1 VLAPDRANRGFHF
14 AAHGVTAALDA
25 LASCSNVHPSVMP
38 VLVVDAYS
46 LGGALSP
53 SFVSRTP
60 FCSLLD
66 TVVPMPEMVE
76 IEIYRRL
83 ATRLVGRTIASTDAN
98 DAWFCK
104 RTTTPEMLI
113 ATLIGGT
120 ICGARRIGKLLLLDI
135 QGEAKTSASVFA
147 PNPSELGG
155 SAPIVLG
162 LRFGMTGRLIVDG
175 TAGIDEL
182 LYSSGRDDP
191 AWDRFGLCFTD
202 GTTMSI
208 RDPRRLGGVELD
220 PDISLLGVDALMITR
235 KELRVLTTRLAP
247 IKAILLDQAFIAG
260 LGNLL
265 VDEVLWRCDLAPNR
279 AGTSIA
285 EDELRLLHKTIQLTV
300 GTMLE
305 RGGSHLGDVIEE
317 RHVNGRCPLDGAP
330 MIKGTFGGRSSWWCS
345 QHQV

>member
-1 VLAPDRANRGFHF
+1 
-14 AAHGVTAALDA
+14 
-25 LASCSNVHPSVMP
+25 
-38 VLVVDAYS
+38 
-46 LGGALSP
+46 
-53 SFVSRTP
+53 
-60 FCSLLD
+60 
-66 TVVPMPEMVE
+66 MPEMVE

-83 ATRLVGRTIASTDAN
+83 AERLVGRTVASVDAN

-104 RTTTPEMLI
+104 RTTTPELLTT
-113 ATLIGGT
+113 TLAGGT
-120 ICGARRIGKLLLLDI
+120 ILGARRIGKLLLVDVRSD
-135 QGEAKTSASVFA
+135 AA
-147 PNPSELGG
+147 PNA
-155 SAPIVLG
+155 SAIDGLVGVVLG

-220 PDISLLGVDALMITR
+220 PDTSLLGIDALVITL
-235 KELRVLTTRLAP
+235 KELRVLSARAAP

-265 VDEVLWRCDLAPNR
+265 VDEVLWRCGLAPNR
-279 AGTSIA
+279 AGTSITDA
-285 EDELRLLHKTIQLTV
+285 ELRLLHKTIRLTV
-300 GTMLE
+300 VTMLK

-317 RHVNGRCPLDGAP
+317 RHLNGRCPLDGAP

-345 QHQV
+345 QHQL